1 MAKRRNDDA
10 ARIESFGDLL
20 LPADAP
26 EPILSKP
33 VRGALMEW
41 LTEIWAEAELKMAGI
56 TPRRRAIFDGPPGV
70 GKTTLAHHIAARLG
84 MPMVAVRPERLID
97 SYIGQTARNIGALFD
112 AAREGLVDGPF
123 AGVPVM
129 VFLDEF
135 DAIGHQ
141 RGRADSSAGQERNN
155 YINTLLQRMEQ
166 FEGYL
171 VAATNYGQHIDTAIW
186 RRFDIHVALEL
197 PGQFERER
205 IAERYL
211 EPYGLP
217 PAALREFGQALEVA
231 SPHLIKM
238 LCENV
243 KRQLIIGPKL
253 DHDMSK
259 AAVFDR
265 VLASCHPH
273 PEVGKPRLWSHL
285 AADRAVEVMPW
296 PMPRA
301 TDLPALAACP
311 PPADGAGD
319 AGNVVQWPKR
329 GDP

>member
-1 MAKRRNDDA
+1 MAKRKSEGGS
-10 ARIESFGDLL
+10 RIAEFGEVL
-20 LPADAP
+20 LPGDAP
-26 EPILSKP
+26 EPILGKP

-41 LTEIWAEAELKMAGI
+41 LTEIWSEPELVGVGI
-56 TPRRRAIFDGPPGV
+56 KPRRRAIFDGPPGV

-97 SYIGQTARNIGALFD
+97 KWVGSTARNIGELFD
-112 AAREGLVDGPF
+112 AAREGLDEGPF
-123 AGVPVM
+123 AYVPVM
-129 VFLDEF
+129 LFLDEF

-141 RGRADSSAGQERNN
+141 RGRAEAGADQERNN
-155 YINTLLQRMEQ
+155 YVNTLLQRMEQ
-166 FEGYL
+166 FDGYL
-171 VAATNYGQHIDTAIW
+171 IAATNYGEHIDQAIW
-186 RRFDIHVALEL
+186 RRFDIHITLEL

-211 EPYGLP
+211 SPFGLP
-217 PAALREFGQALEVA
+217 DASLKELGVSLAAA
-231 SPHLIKM
+231 SPALIKA

-243 KRQLIIGPKL
+243 KRQMILGPKL
-253 DHDMSK
+253 NLDMSK

-265 VLASCHPH
+265 ILASCHPH
-273 PEVGKPRLWSHL
+273 PDLGKPRLWSHL

-311 PPADGAGD
+311 PPADGGED